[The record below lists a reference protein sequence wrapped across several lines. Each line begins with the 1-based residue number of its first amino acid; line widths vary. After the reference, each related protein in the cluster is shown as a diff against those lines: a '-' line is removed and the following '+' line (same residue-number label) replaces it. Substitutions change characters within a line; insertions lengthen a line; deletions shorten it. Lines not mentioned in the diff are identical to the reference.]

1 MLKHDPST
9 ARLEQAEL
17 FLQEA
22 VYRSRE
28 RQAAGVELRRGAS
41 PAAGNCGLG
50 EKAALELDLSARGR
64 ELAAVLWPAGLEG
77 EALARVR
84 TELAAWVVAQD
95 ALDRKR
101 NHFLRDFRQANG
113 FDRTRYSTEQLSAFE
128 SGLARIN
135 GDEDRLRA
143 DAAASLLGP

>member
-101 NHFLRDFRQANG
+101 NDFLRDFRQEHC
-113 FDRTRYSTEQLSAFE
+113 FDRTKY
-128 SGLARIN
+128 
-135 GDEDRLRA
+135 
-143 DAAASLLGP
+143 

>member
-1 MLKHDPST
+1 MLKHDPS
-9 ARLEQAEL
+9 AERLEQAEL

-64 ELAAVLWPAGLEG
+64 ELAGQLWPAGLEG
-77 EALARVR
+77 ADLARVR

-101 NHFLRDFRQANG
+101 NHFLRDFRQMHG
-113 FDRTRYSTEQLSAFE
+113 FDRTRYTPDQLRSFE
-128 SGLARIN
+128 DGLARIN
-135 GDEDRLRA
+135 GEEDTLRRN
-143 DAAASLLGP
+143 AARNL